1 MLSSVVRSRP
11 VTDLFSAARAGYA
24 DANDNNGRR
33 WPLRAFDTAA
43 AHVSIFDAL
52 IAASRKHGAKKPILE
67 DQERNPLT
75 YTDLLRGAFALGRKI
90 SGFTEKGERVGVM
103 LPSSVGGVVTFFALH
118 AFGRIP
124 TMLNFTAGIR
134 NLKAAC
140 DLAGVKT
147 VLTSHRFVEQGK
159 LHDLID
165 ALESKAKVVYLED
178 VRKTVGLSDK
188 LFAAAAGA
196 MPTQFRTALNPDDPG
211 VILFTSGSF
220 GAPRGVVLSHT
231 NLVANCRQI
240 NQHIPL
246 DTNWVFF
253 NPLPIFHCFGLTG
266 GALLPILTGLK
277 AFQYPSPLHI
287 KQIPQLVKDTKA
299 NVLFATDTFINQY
312 ARSAEPDELSGL
324 TFVVCGAEKVRDETH
339 NLIHDKFGPI
349 PLLEG
354 YGATEAS
361 PVIAVNKPGDNRRGT
376 VGGLLPG
383 IETRLEPV
391 PGIPGG
397 GKLLVRGPNIMSGY
411 LNAEGGIEPLP
422 GGWHDTGDVVSLS
435 DDEWIKILGRV
446 KRFAKVG
453 GEMVSLTAAEDLAAA
468 VWPDCRHA
476 VVALPDPKKGERL
489 ILVTDRR
496 DADTA
501 ALVAHAQKIGAPEL
515 AVPRKII
522 KVQEIPVLG
531 TGKTDYVAL
540 QRIVDTEIRRAA

>member
-1 MLSSVVRSRP
+1 M
-11 VTDLFSAARAGYA
+11 
-24 DANDNNGRR
+24 
-33 WPLRAFDTAA
+33 RAFDSAKAQST
-43 AHVSIFDAL
+43 IFDAL
-52 IAASRKHGAKKPILE
+52 IASSRKYGLKKPILE
-67 DQERNPLT
+67 DQERSPLS
-75 YTDLLRGAFALGRKI
+75 YLDLIRAAFALGKKI
-90 SGFTEKGERVGVM
+90 AAFTAKGEHVGVM
-103 LPSSVGGVVTFFALH
+103 LPSSSGGVVTFFALH
-118 AFGRIP
+118 AFGRVP
-124 TMLNFTAGIR
+124 TMLNFTSGIR

-140 DLAGVKT
+140 ELAGVKT

-165 ALESKAKVVYLED
+165 ALETLTNVVYLED
-178 VRKTVGLSDK
+178 VRKTVGLADR

-196 MPTQFRTALNPDDPG
+196 LPRQFRVPLSPSDPG

-220 GAPRGVVLSHT
+220 GAPRGVVLSHA
-231 NLVANCRQI
+231 NLVANAKQI
-240 NQHIPL
+240 AQHIPL
-246 DTNWVFF
+246 DPKWVFF

-266 GALLPILTGLK
+266 GALLPIFEGIK

-287 KQIPQLVKDTKA
+287 KQIPPLVKDTKA

-324 TFVVCGAEKVRDETH
+324 TFVVCGAEKVREETH
-339 NLIHDKFGPI
+339 NLITTKFGPI

-361 PVIAVNKPGDNRRGT
+361 PVIAVNTPTDNRRGT

-391 PGIPGG
+391 EGIPGG

-411 LNAEGGIEPLP
+411 LKADGGIEPP
-422 GGWHDTGDVVSLS
+422 VGGWHDTGDVVALS
-435 DDEWIKILGRV
+435 DDNWIKILGRV

-453 GEMVSLTAAEDLAAA
+453 GEMVSLTAAEDLASA

-489 ILVTDRR
+489 VLVTDRR

-540 QRIVDTEIRRAA
+540 QRIVDAEMQPTA